1 MPLLEGRRIAEG
13 ARYGGRHARCRTR
26 ALVSASVPN
35 PMNNRATPG
44 SWVKGQSGNPKGRPK
59 GSRNK
64 RTRTLQAKAIEAG
77 VLPIEVML
85 GAVAH
90 FRRRARRVKEPERS
104 ELLERAA
111 AIAAK
116 VAPYIHP
123 RLASIESRGSLD
135 INQKVTEEVR
145 VSVEGRALLEE
156 TVAGLEVPVEG
167 PKGGQRCCA

>member
-1 MPLLEGRRIAEG
+1 
-13 ARYGGRHARCRTR
+13 
-26 ALVSASVPN
+26 
-35 PMNNRATPG
+35 MNNRATPG
-44 SWVKGQSGNPKGRPK
+44 RWVKGQSGNPKGRPK
-59 GSRNK
+59 GSTNK

-111 AIAAK
+111 GIAAK

-123 RLASIESRGSLD
+123 RLSSVESRGTLNVDQRVSGP
-135 INQKVTEEVR
+135 VTI
-145 VSVEGRALLEE
+145 SVEGRALLEE
-156 TVAGLEVPVEG
+156 TLAGLGCRRRRRRARRATG
-167 PKGGQRCCA
+167 PRLASA